1 MKKTLAE
8 ASVKDMPELTKVDFR
23 KVDFRAGLPQRG
35 PAGKFYRSFGL
46 ILANGQ
52 LSCQEKMVAVAYF
65 FHGFRTGHAWP
76 SLTLLQKETGLSR
89 MTVVKHQKRLCELG
103 LLKKVNLESS
113 YAKCIGKRGRSAA
126 YRVF

>member
-1 MKKTLAE
+1 MLEKIET
-8 ASVKDMPELTKVDFR
+8 SFR

-46 ILANGQ
+46 ILANEQ